1 MSTKKLD
8 EEWRSAILP
17 AIHSELEHAHIAIET
32 LGGNALSKAIQR
44 KDEVIAVLE
53 DTTFCMEELVRRCQW
68 DATAAHNAG
77 QSAYSGTV

>member
-17 AIHSELEHAHIAIET
+17 AIHSELKHAHIEIET
-32 LGGNALSKAIQR
+32 LGGNALAQAIQR

-68 DATAAHNAG
+68 NATTAHSAR
-77 QSAYSGTV
+77 QSTYSGKV